1 MANTVLHNQYISDLL
16 FLREV
21 VVLISSVLFSLTE
34 VATAMSPTYRAN
46 QKDEE
51 RNYNVTLVGIMTAI
65 ALSFLLL
72 GGTYCLRRKFVCRKE
87 KQKRKLITKF
97 FTVRVILVHPH
108 L

>member
-1 MANTVLHNQYISDLL
+1 
-16 FLREV
+16 
-21 VVLISSVLFSLTE
+21 
-34 VATAMSPTYRAN
+34 MSPTYRAN

-51 RNYNVTLVGIMTAI
+51 RNYNVTLAGIMTAI

-87 KQKRKLITKF
+87 KQKRKLITNF

-108 L
+108 LLHDVSINLYPSKRIRNPGSTDKKSGIHSMEPQS